1 MKEPLTIKLNFK
13 PKGEGER
20 NCKFQL
26 EDKENI
32 CVVCGESEGLT
43 RHHVVE
49 YEYRKHFPLSY
60 KSHNSYDV
68 LLLCTICHARYEI
81 EAMKL
86 KKQIS
91 MKYKIP
97 LSGLGWKNC
106 PKLTSVKKA
115 GAALLKHMDK
125 IPSERREELELTLKK
140 HFKVD
145 ELNEEI
151 YKKAVEIQTI
161 IKFEDYISHGEG
173 VVKKLDN
180 LVEFIEMW
188 RLHFLKTMK
197 PKFLSHHWSVKCN
210 KDDKLIL

>member
-1 MKEPLTIKLNFK
+1 MNFK

-32 CVVCGESEGLT
+32 CVVCGESDGLT

-68 LLLCTICHARYEI
+68 LLLCSICHAKYEI

-86 KKQIS
+86 KKKIS
-91 MKYKIP
+91 VKYNIP

-106 PKLTSVKKA
+106 SKLMSIKKA
-115 GAALLKHMDK
+115 GAALLKHKDK
-125 IPSERREELELTLKK
+125 IPNERREELEMILKN
-140 HFKVD
+140 HYNVDKVD
-145 ELNEEI
+145 EELCKN
-151 YKKAVEIQTI
+151 ALEIQTI
-161 IKFEDYISHGEG
+161 IKYDHYISHGEG
-173 VVKKLDN
+173 VVKN
-180 LVEFIEMW
+180 LEDLIDFIEMW
-188 RLHFLKTMK
+188 RSHFLETMK
-197 PKFLSHHWSVKCN
+197 PQYLSHHWSVKCD
-210 KDDKLIL
+210 KDDKINM